1 MSDLYVPITLPSK
14 CLTYT
19 GVDPQGISI
28 RPMKGRDEEILA
40 ELSLENI
47 KKKLL
52 TLYQGLIKGI
62 DPKLLTAGDELYIMY
77 WQAINSYSKDFP
89 MSMKCPT
96 CLRNIDI
103 SIDLNKLEVK
113 ELPNDFTQP
122 VKRVL
127 STGPVS
133 LRLQTIQDE
142 INALDFGSKSKSN
155 YLYNY
160 ALCIVDD
167 NIDVIGRLKILEEM
181 KTQDLAVIR
190 KFHTDFAHG
199 PILQS
204 PYTCPKCEDEGEVSV
219 PFRLDR
225 FLSPV
230 PQPGNNT

>member
-1 MSDLYVPITLPSK
+1 
-14 CLTYT
+14 
-19 GVDPQGISI
+19 
-28 RPMKGRDEEILA
+28 MKGRDEEILA

-77 WQAINSYSKDFP
+77 WEAINSYSKDFP
-89 MSMKCPT
+89 MSLKCQA
-96 CLRNIDI
+96 CLRNINI
-103 SIDLNKLEVK
+103 TIDLEKLDIK
-113 ELPNDFTQP
+113 ELPDNFTQP
-122 VKRVL
+122 VVRTL
-127 STGPVS
+127 STGSVK

-142 INALDFGSKSKSN
+142 ISALDFGSKSKSN

-167 NIDVIGRLKILEEM
+167 TIDVIGRLKILEEM
-181 KTQDLAVIR
+181 STQDFQIIR
-190 KFHTDFAHG
+190 DFHTTYIHG
-199 PILQS
+199 PVMKS
-204 PYTCPKCEDEGEVSV
+204 SYTCPKCEDEGEVIV

-230 PQPGNNT
+230 QQSGDDTGGKL

>member
-1 MSDLYVPITLPSK
+1 MKDLYVPITLPSR
-14 CLTYT
+14 CLTYQ

-40 ELSLENI
+40 ELSLENL

-62 DPKLLTAGDELYIMY
+62 DPRILTAGDEAYIMY
-77 WQAINSYSKDFP
+77 WEAINSYSKDFP

-103 SIDLNKLEVK
+103 TIDLETLEVR
-113 ELPNDFTQP
+113 ELPKDFTQP
-122 VKRVL
+122 VTRSL
-127 STGPVS
+127 STGPVK

-142 INALDFGSKSKSN
+142 INALDFGSKTKGN

-181 KTQDLAVIR
+181 STQDLGVIK
-190 KFHTDFAHG
+190 KFHEDFAHG
-199 PILQS
+199 PILKS
-204 PYTCPKCEDEGEVSV
+204 PYTCPKCEDEGEVIV

-230 PQPGNNT
+230 QQPGNNT